1 MSLAV
6 TSRAIVGKRPR
17 VSLVALAAF
26 WMLTGG
32 GLTQLGLNGAATVVV
47 FLVAV
52 ITLPR
57 AMLYRPAG
65 AGAADAADSADSAAR
80 RSARLPLPLWLFAGY
95 ALVSFIQQRTLD
107 GAQNTLV
114 YLSFVAVMA
123 LAAAW
128 ASPGSALLLLRWL
141 RGAAVLT
148 AVGYLVTVVVAGP
161 ANNEVYASR
170 LFGEGIWIGLVAA
183 VPLAERSR
191 RGWFA
196 PFLLV
201 TADVLSLSRTSAAV
215 CLFLL
220 LGLVVKGRRRGEF
233 RRALLLAGVF
243 ATAAY
248 LLVTR
253 YAPLRD
259 RFTQNDQ
266 QGFAGVEIGTS
277 GRSWLWSNT
286 WNAIK
291 EAPWLGH
298 GVGTVQATVGHPHN
312 DYLRLWHDFGLLG
325 LCLWLAAMF
334 VLARGAYRRRRA
346 TRNGPEWAIHHAA
359 LLAVVGLSLNVI
371 TSNLL
376 VYLFVMLPVA
386 VVIGTSLGLG
396 PGSDQE
402 LRRTHPSSSNPKGY
416 TLDLRGF
423 LKALARRWLSV
434 TALTLLGL
442 GAGIAFTTYSTPQY
456 QADSQ
461 IFVSTRTAADI
472 SQLNEGSAFSQ
483 ARVQSYADII
493 SSPAIAKSVIGRL
506 GLTMTPAELTEHI
519 SAKVKLNTV
528 LIDIS
533 VTDTSPRRAARIANS
548 VASESS
554 RMLVSLETPTGER
567 AAPVSIG
574 ITRQAEPR
582 TDPISPKPVL
592 DAAIGLLAGLVV
604 GVGLA
609 VLRETL
615 DTTVRTSSALAEVT
629 GLAMLGSIPF
639 DKEAPQTPLAVGP
652 AGYSARAEAYR
663 LVRTNLQFAQVDR
676 RPRVIMVTSPLPGE
690 GKTNTATNLALSLA
704 ETGARICLVDADL
717 RNPCVA
723 KNLGLVQD
731 AGLTSVLIGMA
742 TTTDVLQSFGEQG
755 LSVLTSG
762 PMPPNPAELLAS
774 DRMRQILEDLT
785 QEFDTVVVDSAPL
798 LPVADTVGLAPA
810 VDGTVLVVR
819 AGRTPGE
826 RVKAAVSALHS
837 VNASVLGGVLSMA
850 KAANKGYGYG
860 YGYGY
865 GTPPTGTENLVT
877 PPRKEADTVGIS
889 G

>member
-1 MSLAV
+1 MSHAV
-6 TSRAIVGKRPR
+6 TSRSIVGKRPR
-17 VSLVALAAF
+17 TSLIAMAAF
-26 WMLTGG
+26 WTLTGG
-32 GLTQLGLNGAATVVV
+32 GLTQLGVNGAATVVV
-47 FLVAV
+47 FLAAV
-52 ITLPR
+52 IMLPR
-57 AMLYRPAG
+57 AMLYRPVG
-65 AGAADAADSADSAAR
+65 SCAADSAVHP
-80 RSARLPLPLWLFAGY
+80 RSAGLPLPLWLFAGY
-95 ALVSFIQQRTLD
+95 ALVSVMQQRSVD

-114 YLSFVAVMA
+114 YLSFVAVIA
-123 LAAAW
+123 LAAKW
-128 ASPGSALLLLRWL
+128 ASAGSALLLLRWL
-141 RGAAVLT
+141 RGAGVLT
-148 AVGYLVTVVVAGP
+148 AIGYLVTVAIAGP

-170 LFGEGIWIGLVAA
+170 LFGEGIWIGLIAA

-191 RGWFA
+191 WGWLA

-215 CLFLL
+215 CLVLL

-233 RRALLLAGVF
+233 RRAVLLGSVF
-243 ATAAY
+243 AAAAY

-253 YAPLRD
+253 YQPLRD

-266 QGFAGVEIGTS
+266 RGFAGVEVGTS

-298 GVGTVQATVGHPHN
+298 GVGSVQGTIGHPHN

-325 LCLWLAAMF
+325 LCLWLAAML

-346 TRNGPEWAIHHAA
+346 TRNGPDWAIHHAA

-371 TSNLL
+371 TANLL
-376 VYLFVMLPVA
+376 VYLFVMMPVA
-386 VVIGTSLGLG
+386 VVIGTSLGLR

-402 LRRTHPSSSNPKGY
+402 LHRTHPSSSTPKGY
-416 TLDLRGF
+416 TLDLRAF
-423 LKALARRWLSV
+423 LKALAQRWLSI

-442 GAGIAFTTYSTPQY
+442 GAGIAFTSYSTPQY

-461 IFVSTRTAADI
+461 IFVSTRTTSNI
-472 SQLNEGSAFSQ
+472 SELNEGSAFSQ

-493 SSPAIAKSVIGRL
+493 SSPQIAKSVIGRL
-506 GLTMTPAELTEHI
+506 GLEMTPAQLAEHI
-519 SAKVKLNTV
+519 SATVKLNTV
-528 LIDIS
+528 LIDIT
-533 VTDTSPRRAARIANS
+533 VTDTSPHRAAWIANS
-548 VASESS
+548 VANEAS
-554 RMLVSLETPTGER
+554 RLLVSLETPTGQR

-574 ITRQAEPR
+574 ITRDAEPP
-582 TDPISPKPVL
+582 TAPISPRPLL
-592 DAAIGLLAGLVV
+592 DAAVGLLAGLVI

-615 DTTVRTSSALAEVT
+615 DTTVHTSSALAEVT

-639 DKEAPQTPLAVGP
+639 DKEAPHSPLSVGP

-717 RNPCVA
+717 RNPCIA

-742 TTTDVLQSFGEQG
+742 TPDDVLQTFREQG

-762 PMPPNPAELLAS
+762 PKPPNPAELLAS
-774 DRMRQILEDLT
+774 DRMRQILKGLT
-785 QEFDTVVVDSAPL
+785 EAFDTVVVDSAPL

-819 AGRTPGE
+819 AGRTPSE
-826 RVKAAVSALHS
+826 RVKAAVDALHS

-850 KAANKGYGYG
+850 NVTSKGYG

-865 GTPPTGTENLVT
+865 GTPPTGTENLLAS
-877 PPRKEADTVGIS
+877 PRKEEADTVGIS
-889 G
+889 K